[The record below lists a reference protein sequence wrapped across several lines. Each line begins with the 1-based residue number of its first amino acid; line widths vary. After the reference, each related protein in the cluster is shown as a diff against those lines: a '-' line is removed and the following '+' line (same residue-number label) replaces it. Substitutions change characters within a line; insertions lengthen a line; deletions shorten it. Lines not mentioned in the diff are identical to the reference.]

1 MSAEHKMPEWLKF
14 VDHTADAGIVVEAT
28 DLARLFER
36 AAWGMFSVTTD
47 VAAVRATETSHISI
61 DAPDR
66 VVLLVR
72 WLSELN
78 YRHVTEHRIFSK
90 FEVVTLSEQHL
101 EANISG
107 EIFDPARHAIF
118 TEIKAVTFHDL
129 RLERDGRG
137 WKAQIILD
145 L

>member
-1 MSAEHKMPEWLKF
+1 MNAEHKTPEWLKF
-14 VDHTADAGIVVEAT
+14 IDHTADAGIEVEAP

-47 VAAVRATETSHISI
+47 FAASRAAETSRISI
-61 DAPDR
+61 DAPDC
-66 VVLLVR
+66 VALLVR

-78 YRHVTEHRIFSK
+78 YRHVTEHRIFSE

-101 EANISG
+101 EADVSG
-107 EIFDPARHAIF
+107 EVFDPARHTIF

-129 RLERDGRG
+129 QLERDERG
-137 WKAQIILD
+137 WKAQIIFD